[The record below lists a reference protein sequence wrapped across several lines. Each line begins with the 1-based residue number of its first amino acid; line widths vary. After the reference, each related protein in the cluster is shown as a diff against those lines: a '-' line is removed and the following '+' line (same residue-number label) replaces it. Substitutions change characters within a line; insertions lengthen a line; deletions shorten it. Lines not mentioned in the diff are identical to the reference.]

1 MKLQRIMYLNA
12 TSRSLR
18 ASVVGFA
25 IHEPVHSDPPQIEVG
40 VEMPYETV
48 HSAILDGWRVVNF
61 PAQRGDGD
69 PEVVGVFGY
78 EFILEQ
84 MVEVDG

>member
-1 MKLQRIMYLNA
+1 MYLNT

-25 IHEPVHSDPPQIEVG
+25 IHEPVGSDPPQIEVG

-48 HSAILDGWRVVNF
+48 HSAILDGWRVVSF
-61 PAQRGDGD
+61 PAQRGGED
-69 PEVVGVFGY
+69 PEAVGVYGY

-84 MVEVDG
+84 MVEIDA